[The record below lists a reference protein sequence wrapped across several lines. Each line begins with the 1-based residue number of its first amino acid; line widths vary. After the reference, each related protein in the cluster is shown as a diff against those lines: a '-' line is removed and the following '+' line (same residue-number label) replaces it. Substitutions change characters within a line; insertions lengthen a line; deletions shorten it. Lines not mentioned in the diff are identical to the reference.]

1 MHNKKD
7 FSIKTIF
14 QIFSYSM
21 LLAISTAYGFMG
33 LTGEMGLAILAGS
46 IGLAFSNIDK
56 ISKFKGAGF
65 EAEMNMVHTIIE
77 NQTEPSP
84 ETKEEAKKEPI
95 ISTPENE
102 ILQSLQKSGYT
113 WRYAKTVAG
122 EVNLSVQKTEVA
134 LLSLMGRGLSK
145 SGKGAN
151 GEIWSTTALGRSVQE
166 QYQIK
171 MHNKSTNK
179 DSLTHASS

>member
-1 MHNKKD
+1 
-7 FSIKTIF
+7 
-14 QIFSYSM
+14 M
-21 LLAISTAYGFMG
+21 LLGISTAYGFMG
-33 LTGEMGLAILAGS
+33 LTGEMGLSILAGS

-65 EAEMNMVHTIIE
+65 EAEMNMVHSIIE

-95 ISTPENE
+95 ISSPEND
-102 ILQSLQKSGYT
+102 ILRSLQKPGYT

-122 EVNLSVQKTEVA
+122 EVNLTVEETEVA
-134 LLSLMGRGLSK
+134 LLSLMGRGFSK
-145 SGKGAN
+145 SGKGSN

-171 MHNKSTNK
+171 
-179 DSLTHASS
+179 THAKLSKKTY

>member
-1 MHNKKD
+1 
-7 FSIKTIF
+7 
-14 QIFSYSM
+14 M

-84 ETKEEAKKEPI
+84 ETKEEAKKEPT
-95 ISTPENE
+95 ISIKENE
-102 ILQSLQKSGYT
+102 ILKSLQKPGYT

-122 EVNLSVQKTEVA
+122 EVNLSVQETEA
-134 LLSLMGRGLSK
+134 TLLSLMSRGFSK
-145 SGKGAN
+145 SGKGSN

-171 MHNKSTNK
+171 MHKKSSNK
-179 DSLTHASS
+179 DALMRSTS